1 MLIWGLIMA
10 KAKAGISSA
19 SSKDSS
25 EVNASWKKIVKI
37 MVVVG
42 LTTFVQM
49 KYEPKLA
56 SNQL

>member
-19 SSKDSS
+19 SSKDSQ
-25 EVNASWKKIVKI
+25 EVTDSWKKVVKI

-49 KYEPKLA
+49 KYEPK
-56 SNQL
+56 SNSV

>member
-19 SSKDSS
+19 STKDTQ
-25 EVNASWKKIVKI
+25 EVSASWKKIVKI

-49 KYEPKLA
+49 KYEPK
-56 SNQL
+56 STSS